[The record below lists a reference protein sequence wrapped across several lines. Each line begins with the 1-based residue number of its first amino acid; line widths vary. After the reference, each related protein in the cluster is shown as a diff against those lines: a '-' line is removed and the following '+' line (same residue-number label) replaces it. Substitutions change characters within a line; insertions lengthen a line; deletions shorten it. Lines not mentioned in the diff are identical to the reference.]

1 MGFGM
6 VTVEL
11 RGLSKAFDS
20 RVLFRDVDLKLH
32 SGQCLVVTG
41 RNGSG
46 KTTLLRIIAGLAR
59 PSRGQVVV
67 TDEAGAMD
75 ASRLRRHLG
84 LVAPDLVLYDELTAL
99 ENLSFF
105 ARIRGIP
112 SNRDRVQA
120 LLEYV
125 GLQGRGGELVG
136 TFSSGMKQ
144 RLKYAYALQH
154 SPSVLLL
161 DEPTSNLDED
171 GVEMARR
178 VILSQKE
185 RGVLVLATNNVEETV
200 YGDQVLRLG

>member
-1 MGFGM
+1 MGIGM

-11 RGLSKAFDS
+11 KGLSKAFGS
-20 RVLFRDVDLKLH
+20 RVLFRDVELKLH

-59 PSRGQVVV
+59 PSRGQVVI
-67 TDEAGAMD
+67 TDGAGAMD
-75 ASRLRRHLG
+75 PSRLRKHLG

-99 ENLSFF
+99 ENLFFF

-112 SNRDRVQA
+112 PDQDRSQA

-144 RLKYAYALQH
+144 RLKYAYAIQH

-161 DEPTSNLDED
+161 DEPTTNLDDD

-178 VILSQKE
+178 VITAQRE
-185 RGVLVLATNNVEETV
+185 RGVLVLATNNAEETA